1 MGVDDLFSTES
12 AVVAAATA
20 AVFSPRTRETMRRGM
35 VLGVAGAMKAG
46 DVATGAARGLSRGVR
61 GQESSGATRSGSSSS
76 GSARS
81 QAAATDGATTDGATT
96 GEGARARTPARH
108 TKATGATTPRPRRA
122 ATTASRTTAPAG
134 RSESTAASES

>member
-35 VLGVAGAMKAG
+35 VLGVAGAMKVG

-61 GQESSGATRSGSSSS
+61 GQENSEATPSGSSSS

-81 QAAATDGATTDGATT
+81 QAAATGGAAT
-96 GEGARARTPARH
+96 GNGARARTPARR
-108 TKATGATTPRPRRA
+108 TTAPRATTPRPRRTA
-122 ATTASRTTAPAG
+122 ATASRTPAPADH
-134 RSESTAASES
+134 SESTAASES